1 MWQSNDDEIK
11 GIARDLAIYA
21 FMTSADTRGIS
32 KFFKYV
38 PMSLRNEIGYVD
50 RMVNAYNMFNDKIMQ
65 LNTEGSE
72 PSTININEFIKNNW
86 RDNNIVREFK
96 PGKT

>member
-1 MWQSNDDEIK
+1 MLDNSIDEDQDIQNDYIDSWEQMWQSNDDEIK

-50 RMVNAYNMFNDKIMQ
+50 RMVNAYKMFNDKIM
-65 LNTEGSE
+65 
-72 PSTININEFIKNNW
+72 
-86 RDNNIVREFK
+86 
-96 PGKT
+96 